1 MLLKITDDSIQDL
14 FLTTLNVAVHDIWAH
29 KQRGL
34 YWIVF
39 DYVDSP
45 LQTKAAADKLVVGPL
60 ADPAWSTSS
69 ELSPP
74 RIEVLPLIEAR
85 PFNKPRPEHC
95 EI

>member
-1 MLLKITDDSIQDL
+1 MLQYMTDIK
-14 FLTTLNVAVHDIWAH
+14 VH

-34 YWIVF
+34 YWIAF
-39 DYVDSP
+39 DYLDTP
-45 LQTKAAADKLVVGPL
+45 LQTKAAADKLVEGPP

-74 RIEVLPLIEAR
+74 RTEVPPMTEAR

>member
-1 MLLKITDDSIQDL
+1 MLQYTTDIY
-14 FLTTLNVAVHDIWAH
+14 VH

-34 YWIVF
+34 YWIAF
-39 DYVDSP
+39 DDADTP
-45 LQTKAAADKLVVGPL
+45 LQTKAAADKLVVGPP

-74 RIEVLPLIEAR
+74 RIEVPPLTEAR
-85 PFNKPRPEHC
+85 PFNKPRPQHG